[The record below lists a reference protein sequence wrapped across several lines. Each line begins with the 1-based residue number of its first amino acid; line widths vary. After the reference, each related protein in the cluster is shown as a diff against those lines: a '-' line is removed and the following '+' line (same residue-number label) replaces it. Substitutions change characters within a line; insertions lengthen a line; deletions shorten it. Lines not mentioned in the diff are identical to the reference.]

1 MAEKTVT
8 GVKIADKIDKIYEY
22 FSRLEKEA
30 KEPGFW
36 KAARRSFASVWL
48 LVTRIPLPASFAM
61 SPALPSARDIAAL
74 PFAGAAFG
82 FIATLPAWLLAFA
95 VPPSVSG
102 WIASGLYILFGWS
115 LHLDGWGD
123 LWDGLGSG
131 RRGDEMMA
139 VMKDSRVGSFGVAG
153 IVLAIA
159 VRSALFAEIEF
170 SGWLTA
176 AALAGCVGRFALT
189 VTAFLG
195 KYPWER
201 GMGRE
206 VVRNFGGYE
215 LFLSLIVS
223 GPLFFLAPAAWI
235 AGIALA
241 SLASFGLAAWTDKN
255 LGGVN
260 GDVLGASAVQGEL
273 IALAVYAAL
282 S

>member
-1 MAEKTVT
+1 MAEKTVMT
-8 GVKIADKIDKIYEY
+8 GKITGKIDKIYGY
-22 FSRLEKEA
+22 FSRLEREA
-30 KEPGFW
+30 KEPGFL
-36 KAARRSFASVWL
+36 KAARKSFASVWL
-48 LVTRIPLPASFAM
+48 LVTRIPLPGALAL

-74 PFAGAAFG
+74 PFAGAVFG
-82 FIATLPAWLLAFA
+82 LIAVLPAWLLAFA

-102 WIASGLYILFGWS
+102 WIASGIYILSGWS

-131 RRGDEMMA
+131 RRGDEMMV

-153 IVLAIA
+153 ITLAIA
-159 VRSALFAEIEF
+159 VRSTLFAEIKP
-170 SGWLTA
+170 SGWLAA
-176 AALAGCVGRFALT
+176 AALAGGVGRFALT

-206 VVRNFGGYE
+206 IVKNFGGYE

-223 GPLFFLAPAAWI
+223 GPLFFLAPSAWI

-255 LGGVN
+255 IGGVN

-273 IALAVYAAL
+273 IALAVYAVL